1 MTSEQNRPADGPSER
16 SAVVDLAAVEHNVGR
31 LLELARG
38 RTLIAVVKADAYGH
52 GAPRVARAA
61 LAAGA
66 HMLGTAH
73 VAEALALRAEGITAP
88 VLAWLHT
95 AATDFRAAVRQ
106 DVRLGLSGGELDLV
120 LGAAR
125 EAGRPAVV
133 HLKFDS
139 GLGRNGATP
148 AQWPELLERVRQAEG
163 QGLLT
168 VEGIFT
174 HLAVADEP
182 SRPETAEQLAAFQ
195 DAVRAAR
202 DAGLNPTTVHA
213 ANTPGL
219 LSAADRPDPDA
230 MLLDAVR
237 VGLGLYGLSPFA
249 DRSPQEFGLVPAMT
263 LRTRVAN
270 VKDVPAG
277 AGVSYG
283 LTYRTEGPTRL
294 ALIPL
299 GYADGVPR
307 VATGAPVRIGDRVYP
322 VVGRIAMDQCVVDLS
337 LGRPVGAG
345 SQEQSVR
352 IGDEAVLFGAGEDP
366 SVVEWADAAG
376 TINYEIV
383 TRISPRVPREYVGV
397 EPGSTHGQNRNAQRS
412 GHPGADTGEEPAAD
426 SLKAPGADRDRG
438 PGTGPGGVVP
448 GQDAQDGSGESDA
461 AGENW
466 NLTRELGTAEE
477 TRELARALAP
487 HLRAGDLVLLN
498 GELGAGKTTFTQG
511 LGEGL
516 GVREGIISPTFVLAR
531 RHPNLAD
538 GPRPGGPDLVH
549 VDAYRL
555 TTAEDI
561 ESIDLEDTLD
571 TCVTVVEWGTGKVEH
586 LSGSRLVVDIERARG
601 AEAVPEQQG
610 TDLAGVLADLGAQWQ
625 DEDTADETRR
635 VTLRGIG
642 PRWAQCPRM

>member
-1 MTSEQNRPADGPSER
+1 
-16 SAVVDLAAVEHNVGR
+16 
-31 LLELARG
+31 
-38 RTLIAVVKADAYGH
+38 
-52 GAPRVARAA
+52 
-61 LAAGA
+61 
-66 HMLGTAH
+66 
-73 VAEALALRAEGITAP
+73 
-88 VLAWLHT
+88 
-95 AATDFRAAVRQ
+95 
-106 DVRLGLSGGELDLV
+106 
-120 LGAAR
+120 
-125 EAGRPAVV
+125 
-133 HLKFDS
+133 
-139 GLGRNGATP
+139 
-148 AQWPELLERVRQAEG
+148 
-163 QGLLT
+163 
-168 VEGIFT
+168 
-174 HLAVADEP
+174 
-182 SRPETAEQLAAFQ
+182 
-195 DAVRAAR
+195 
-202 DAGLNPTTVHA
+202 
-213 ANTPGL
+213 
-219 LSAADRPDPDA
+219 

-249 DRSPQEFGLVPAMT
+249 ERTPQEFGLVPAMT

-294 ALIPL
+294 ALVPL

-337 LGRPVGAG
+337 LGRPVGTG

-376 TINYEIV
+376 SINYEIV

-426 SLKAPGADRDRG
+426 SLEAPGADRDRG

-466 NLTRELGTAEE
+466 SLTRELGTAEE

-601 AEAVPEQQG
+601 AEAAPEQQG
-610 TDLAGVLADLGAQWQ
+610 TDLSGVLADLGAQWQ